1 MRKEYDDVVDK
12 LHKVTKARHDLETQ
26 LRDEI
31 ERNRSLQEVVNLKE
45 ETLEKRVL
53 DIDELEKKMLE
64 LERTKEAIDIKRQGV
79 ERAFDMAKKQ
89 LNEKIQ
95 SLNEVISGE
104 KETRDMWIER
114 YEKESRERTATE
126 SQLLAA
132 RSDLKDQ
139 LLVVKNGEIKN
150 STLSRQIQL
159 LTEQNKKFQHEV
171 NEAIAKA
178 EGLDRE
184 LAT

>member
-64 LERTKEAIDIKRQGV
+64 LERTKEAIDIKR
-79 ERAFDMAKKQ
+79 
-89 LNEKIQ
+89 
-95 SLNEVISGE
+95 
-104 KETRDMWIER
+104 
-114 YEKESRERTATE
+114 
-126 SQLLAA
+126 
-132 RSDLKDQ
+132 
-139 LLVVKNGEIKN
+139 
-150 STLSRQIQL
+150 
-159 LTEQNKKFQHEV
+159 
-171 NEAIAKA
+171 
-178 EGLDRE
+178 
-184 LAT
+184 